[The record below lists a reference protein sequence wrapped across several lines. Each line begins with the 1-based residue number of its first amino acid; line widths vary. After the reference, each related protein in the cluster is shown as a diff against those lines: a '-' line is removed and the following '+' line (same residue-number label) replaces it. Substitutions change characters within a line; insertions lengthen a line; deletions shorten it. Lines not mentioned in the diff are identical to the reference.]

1 MGAAARG
8 AAVKRGVPMFRIV
21 TATFFLTFAAPAAE
35 PEGDLKAFQG
45 TWVIAEATL
54 AGRDHLFD
62 VLQRQGELVRI
73 ELLGSAAELHS
84 LKLA

>member
-1 MGAAARG
+1 MGSSILGLDRDVNARKMSGQRAAARP
-8 AAVKRGVPMFRIV
+8 ALLHPRGGSGLVLLVVGR
-21 TATFFLTFAAPAAE
+21 
-35 PEGDLKAFQG
+35 
-45 TWVIAEATL
+45 L